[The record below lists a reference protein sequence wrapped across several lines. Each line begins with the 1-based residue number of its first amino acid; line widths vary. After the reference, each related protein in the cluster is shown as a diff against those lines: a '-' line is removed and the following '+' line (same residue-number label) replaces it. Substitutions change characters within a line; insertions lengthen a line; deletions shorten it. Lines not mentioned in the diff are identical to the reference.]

1 MSLRH
6 AVLGLLAYGP
16 ASGYDLLKTFDQSLA
31 NVWPATQ
38 SQLYTEL
45 GRLTDGGL
53 VTVQAE
59 GPRGRKEYAITD
71 AGREEFHH
79 WLTEV
84 EPERPRRDGMLLRV
98 FFLDQVEPD
107 KARTFLERRAEAA
120 AAYHDQ
126 LLSLRGPVTDDTHP
140 LAVNGRLALEY
151 GIRVTDTIHHWA
163 SWAADRVNS
172 TTYDKTGKT
181 SRTGRTSKSREGG
194 DGARG
199 ADGGD
204 GARGADGGD
213 ALGAAGPV
221 NSKSRR

>member
-45 GRLTDGGL
+45 GRLTDAGL
-53 VTVQAE
+53 VTVRAE

-71 AGREEFHH
+71 TGREEFHH
-79 WLTEV
+79 WMTEV

-98 FFLDQVEPD
+98 FFLDQVAPD
-107 KARTFLERRAEAA
+107 KARTFLERRAAA
-120 AAYHDQ
+120 ASAYHDQ
-126 LLSLRGPVTDDTHP
+126 LLALRGPTADEDHP
-140 LAVNGRLALEY
+140 LAANGRLALEY
-151 GIRVTDTIHHWA
+151 GIRVTDTVHHWA

-172 TTYDKTGKT
+172 ATHDKTGKT
-181 SRTGRTSKSREGG
+181 GRTGKAREGEAEGGPEGANG
-194 DGARG
+194 DGAT
-199 ADGGD
+199 
-204 GARGADGGD
+204 
-213 ALGAAGPV
+213 GAAGAV
-221 NSKSRR
+221 NSTSRR